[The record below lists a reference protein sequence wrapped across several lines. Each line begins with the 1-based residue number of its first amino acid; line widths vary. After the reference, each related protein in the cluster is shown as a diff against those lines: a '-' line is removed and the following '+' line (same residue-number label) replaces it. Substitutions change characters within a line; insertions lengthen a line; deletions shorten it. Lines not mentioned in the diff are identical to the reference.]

1 VIDGVA
7 QEKLK
12 RGLLL
17 RAQGRLEDAE
27 IFLKEAVAAD
37 PEDGYAFFELAV
49 CQINMEGRRKEA
61 LYSINQAIS
70 LDPGISEFHSVKG
83 ISLAFLDRGKEA
95 LEAADEA
102 IRLSPESALGYQS
115 KARGYLVQQKW
126 AEAEKEARKALSLD
140 PDDRESGH
148 ILASVLRLQG
158 KMSENADAVG
168 KLLRDNPE
176 DPFAHFNAGWSALQ
190 RSDYRTAEE
199 HFREALRIDSEFD
212 QARTGLI
219 ESFKARSPLFRQ
231 YLKYCF
237 FMQRFQRG
245 AQWAIIIGFYLAY
258 RFGRVALAAVHPA
271 AATVLMIVY
280 LAFVFWVWVAGG
292 LGHFLILTDRSARIA
307 LKRSEALE
315 GIVVGGGLI
324 VGIGL
329 ALVGSFTHAGDLM
342 LAGGGIAAAS
352 IPAAL
357 TFTNESRRGR
367 YVFGGI
373 LAYVYAST
381 LFCAMVWRLMPESE
395 LYESSFALAMLGL
408 LACAICTWIGNIP
421 ALRTAATR

>member
-1 VIDGVA
+1 MSNGA
-7 QEKLK
+7 GLEKLK
-12 RGLLL
+12 RGVLL

-27 IFLKEAVAAD
+27 VFLKEAVAAD
-37 PEDGYAFFELAV
+37 PEDSHAFFELAV

-70 LDPGISEFHSVKG
+70 LDPDISEFHSVKS
-83 ISLAFLDRGKEA
+83 IALAFLDRGKDA
-95 LEAADEA
+95 LEAADDA
-102 IRLSPESALGYQS
+102 IRLSPESSLAYQAR
-115 KARGYLVQQKW
+115 ARGYMAQQNW
-126 AEAEKEARKALSLD
+126 ADAEKEARKALSLD
-140 PDDRESGH
+140 PNDGETGN

-158 KMSENADAVG
+158 KTSENSDAVD

-176 DPFAHFNAGWSALQ
+176 DPYAHFNAGWSALQ
-190 RSDYRTAEE
+190 RSDYRKAEE

-258 RFGRVALAAVHPA
+258 RFGRAMLAAVHPV

-329 ALVGSFTHAGDLM
+329 AVAGSLAGAGYRM

-357 TFTNESRRGR
+357 TFTNESRAGR

-373 LAYVYAST
+373 LAYVYTST
-381 LFCAMVWRLMPESE
+381 LYCAIVWCLMPESE
-395 LYESSFALAMLGL
+395 LHESTFALAMLGL
-408 LACAICTWIGNIP
+408 LLCAICTWIGNIP
-421 ALRTAATR
+421 ALRTARAR

>member
-1 VIDGVA
+1 MSNGA
-7 QEKLK
+7 GLEKLK

-27 IFLKEAVAAD
+27 VFLKEAVAAD
-37 PEDGYAFFELAV
+37 PEDGHAFFELAV

-83 ISLAFLDRGKEA
+83 IALAFLDRGKEA

-102 IRLSPESALGYQS
+102 IRLSPESSLAYQS
-115 KARGYLVQQKW
+115 KARGYLVQQSW
-126 AEAEKEARKALSLD
+126 ADAEREARKALSLD
-140 PDDRESGH
+140 PDDSESGH

-158 KMSENADAVG
+158 KMSENADAVD

-176 DPFAHFNAGWSALQ
+176 DPYAHFNAGWSALQ
-190 RSDYRTAEE
+190 RSDNRQAEE
-199 HFREALRIDSEFD
+199 HFREALRIDSDFD

-219 ESFKARSPLFRQ
+219 ESYKARSPLFRQ

-237 FMQRFQRG
+237 FMQKFQRG
-245 AQWAIIIGFYLAY
+245 TQWAIIIGFYLAY
-258 RFGRVALAAVHPA
+258 RFGRAMLSSVHPV

-307 LKRSEALE
+307 LKRNEALE
-315 GIVVGGGLI
+315 GLVVGGGLI
-324 VGIGL
+324 LGIGL
-329 ALVGSFTHAGDLM
+329 AVVGSLTGAGYLI

-357 TFTNESRRGR
+357 TFTNESRLGR
-367 YVFGGI
+367 FVFGGI
-373 LAYVYAST
+373 LAYVYGST
-381 LFCAMVWRLMPESE
+381 LVCAVVWCLKPDSEPNESM
-395 LYESSFALAMLGL
+395 FALAMLGL
-408 LACAICTWIGNIP
+408 LLCAICTWIGNIP
-421 ALRTAATR
+421 ALRTARAR